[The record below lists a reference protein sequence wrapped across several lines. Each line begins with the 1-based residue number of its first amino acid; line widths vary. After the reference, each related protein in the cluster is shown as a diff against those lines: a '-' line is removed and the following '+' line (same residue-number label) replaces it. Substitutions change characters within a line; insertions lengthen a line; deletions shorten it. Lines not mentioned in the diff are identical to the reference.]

1 MDHAAENRQKWND
14 LAEALLKIKRK
25 PTGTNGTLISDLL
38 AELQARSSKLRVI
51 HDQRLIHSLI
61 SHLVS
66 GLVDPCNPESAQVV
80 RLITS
85 ILTHQGNV
93 SLSSETSDRVIVW
106 ISDTLRFNL
115 HKPENEIPVQETLC
129 AMSVVL
135 RDAPDHTDEI
145 YISLGGTRGSL
156 IQALEAG
163 SPWSFQASAMQCL
176 HHLTY
181 VTPDIVTEARQHC
194 DEIFPAEVVSSIQRI
209 VIHVLKQQ
217 QPNSDSCSHILYMH
231 LIASA
236 LSVLYN
242 LVVCAPNDVLGNI
255 IVSACRPFVFYGL
268 PGFTHDELVQH
279 TSGPEVDIPQSSGV
293 ESDASSR
300 SYTNRN
306 RRKRLRRKRAQP
318 SRSPSDS
325 TSSLYTPTTAI
336 EGVGLGFK
344 SPPPAAALDSVS
356 LKPQWAKECR
366 QLPVGEEEKDTVTPG
381 AMKGTLPAIS
391 VKTPAEVRISGSE
404 TDFSDYEGGGEKES
418 TLTARVRQCSLQAIN
433 SVIDKIGKQHKF
445 SYWPPLMCQNPSLM
459 TSVLKDPSPS
469 VRMASLQVIN
479 TFLLDSSQVLTLAV
493 DDEGKGSYATLG
505 HQLGTSIRELHRCL
519 SLALLSEKFP
529 GALVRTLKTIE
540 LLVENVNYSKLK
552 PGMLTKVVTH
562 VKYFM
567 RYKEAVVRANAFS
580 VMVSVLMIKPQVP
593 ELQDILLRFKTPA
606 PATLV
611 SPPEVTPPSLL
622 EEELPG
628 EEEELVD
635 DENEEAESKLEKK
648 MAMMNW
654 LSEDEGE
661 KVSEDKDQG
670 KSMVSWLIQR
680 CMDSLLTPDHE
691 AVRGIY
697 IQVQLQSLKVLS
709 ALVSEHLNIIHQ
721 SLPLIQHVISVC
733 SKALREPAE
742 TKPERWTVEC
752 SNKFEVNDVIDPT
765 LMSPDPGVVVE
776 HAYTLLGSLLGAV
789 KIELEKGTSSCVS
802 VDQVQQLWLWTLQ
815 GPLHGLLQMA
825 SSLAVDHN
833 NFSDPSSIIKHDAG
847 PDMLKQETQ
856 NWRNKE
862 EVEVL
867 ENQDHHKQLVATA
880 TVLSHFSPTIFES
893 LGEKWITQVVTTV
906 KWLVTNPDPDLR
918 LAGVRI
924 MAIIVGFPGVV
935 GNPLGVGLLRATVV
949 TTSGILAQKESNV
962 NRDRL
967 LASWALAN
975 VSSVL
980 ELYSESW
987 QRIEHNASSDL
998 LPTFLLA
1005 RLLEVGVRACK
1016 DKDKIK
1022 PHGVRCVGNV
1032 TSFLHANQ
1040 ASDPAIAPLV
1050 TKAIETLI
1058 VCSSTGNN
1066 MKTRW
1071 NACHALGNI
1080 LTSGRLSITDVPWRS
1095 QVLTTLGNLV
1105 ENFKNYKVRIQA
1117 CSALCGLNSRDEF
1130 GQEYYGI
1137 WRVLLH
1143 GLDNAQN
1150 IIDYQEIRH
1159 RDELINQICQGICQ
1173 LAAHL
1178 TLEDA
1183 GALCE
1188 LLQVHQDMATPLL
1201 KKAHSSLP
1209 PERTGYALKAHSR
1222 VEELLL
1228 YDALTEPQE
1237 QALVILQSLTASDF
1251 SGEIC

>member
-1 MDHAAENRQKWND
+1 MDHASENRQKWNE
-14 LAEALLKIKRK
+14 LVETLLKTKRT
-25 PTGTNGTLISDLL
+25 PAGTNEGSISELL
-38 AELQARSSKLRVI
+38 TELQARTSKLRVFY
-51 HDQRLIHSLI
+51 DQRVYIRLR
-61 SHLVS
+61 
-66 GLVDPCNPESAQVV
+66 VV
-80 RLITS
+80 HRAVITS
-85 ILTHQGNV
+85 LLSHQGNV
-93 SLSSETSDRVIVW
+93 SLSSETSDRVIIW
-106 ISDTLRFNL
+106 LSDTLRLNL
-115 HKPENEIPVQETLC
+115 HKSDDETPVQEIVC
-129 AMSVVL
+129 AMSAVL

-145 YISLGGTRGSL
+145 YITLGGTRGSL
-156 IQALEAG
+156 IKALEVG
-163 SPWSFQASAMQCL
+163 SPWSVQASAMQCL

-181 VTPDIVTEARQHC
+181 VTPEIITEARQHC

-209 VIHVLKQQ
+209 VIHVLKQK
-217 QPNSDSCSHILYMH
+217 QPSLDLCPHRLYMH

-268 PGFTHDELVQH
+268 PGFAHDELVQH
-279 TSGPEVDIPQSSGV
+279 ASGPEVDIPQSSGV

-325 TSSLYTPTTAI
+325 ASSLYPPATSM

-356 LKPQWAKECR
+356 LKPQWAKGSR
-366 QLPVGEEEKDTVTPG
+366 HSPAEEEQKDAVTPETIKDTTATV
-381 AMKGTLPAIS
+381 S
-391 VKTPAEVRISGSE
+391 EKTPTEVRISGSE

-493 DDEGKGSYATLG
+493 DDEGKGSYTTLG

-552 PGMLTKVVTH
+552 PGLLTKIVTH

-622 EEELPG
+622 EEELPD
-628 EEEELVD
+628 EEEELA
-635 DENEEAESKLEKK
+635 DEENVEVETKLEKK
-648 MAMMNW
+648 MEMMNL

-661 KVSEDKDQG
+661 KTGEDKDPA

-742 TKPERWTVEC
+742 AKPERWALEY
-752 SNKFEVNDVIDPT
+752 SNKPEVSDMIDPT

-789 KIELEKGTSSCVS
+789 KIELEKGSNSCVS

-825 SSLAVDHN
+825 SSSSVDHAIA
-833 NFSDPSSIIKHDAG
+833 SSESSSIRKQDAG
-847 PDMLKQETQ
+847 PDMSKHESQ

-862 EVEVL
+862 DVEAV

-893 LGEKWITQVVTTV
+893 LGEKWITHVVTTV

-949 TTSGILAQKESNV
+949 TTSDILAQKESNV

-987 QRIEHNASSDL
+987 KRLEHSASTDL
-998 LPTFLLA
+998 LPPSLLA

-1032 TSFLHANQ
+1032 TSFLHADQ
-1040 ASDPAIAPLV
+1040 AAEPAIAPLV

-1080 LTSGRLSITDVPWRS
+1080 LTSGRLSITDMPWRS

-1117 CSALCGLNSRDEF
+1117 CSALCGLSSREEF
-1130 GQEYYGI
+1130 GPEYYGI

-1173 LAAHL
+1173 LAAHM

-1183 GALCE
+1183 GALYE

-1237 QALVILQSLTASDF
+1237 QALVILQRLTASDF
-1251 SGEIC
+1251 KAEIC

>member
-1 MDHAAENRQKWND
+1 MDHASENRQKWND
-14 LAEALLKIKRK
+14 LAEALLKIRRK
-25 PTGTNGTLISDLL
+25 PATPDDSSIYDILT
-38 AELQARSSKLRVI
+38 ELQARSSKLRVFY
-51 HDQRLIHSLI
+51 DQRLIHSLI

-66 GLVDPCNPESAQVV
+66 GLVDPSSLESAPVA

-85 ILTHQGNV
+85 ILSHQGNV
-93 SLSSETSDRVIVW
+93 TLSSETSDRVIVW
-106 ISDTLRFNL
+106 LSDTLKFNL
-115 HKPENEIPVQETLC
+115 HRPENEIYVQEILC

-135 RDAPDHTDEI
+135 RDAQDHTDEI
-145 YISLGGTRGSL
+145 YISLGGARGSL

-163 SPWSFQASAMQCL
+163 SPWNFQASAMQCL

-181 VTPDIVTEARQHC
+181 VTPEIVTEARQHC

-217 QPNSDSCSHILYMH
+217 QPNSDSCSHRLYMH

-325 TSSLYTPTTAI
+325 ASSLYTPTTAI

-356 LKPQWAKECR
+356 LKPQWAKESR
-366 QLPVGEEEKDTVTPG
+366 QLPAEEEEKDTVTPW
-381 AMKGTLPAIS
+381 AIKDILPAVS
-391 VKTPAEVRISGSE
+391 VKTPTEVCISGSE

-552 PGMLTKVVTH
+552 PGMLTKIVTH

-635 DENEEAESKLEKK
+635 NENEEAESKLEKK

-661 KVSEDKDQG
+661 KVSGDKDQG

-742 TKPERWTVEC
+742 AKPERWALES
-752 SNKFEVNDVIDPT
+752 SNKLEVNDVIDPA

-825 SSLAVDHN
+825 SSLAIDHN
-833 NFSDPSSIIKHDAG
+833 NFSDPSKIIKQDAG
-847 PDMLKQETQ
+847 PDMLKQETE

-862 EVEVL
+862 EVEIL

-949 TTSGILAQKESNV
+949 TTSDILAQKENNV

-980 ELYSESW
+980 ELY
-987 QRIEHNASSDL
+987 R
-998 LPTFLLA
+998 
-1005 RLLEVGVRACK
+1005 
-1016 DKDKIK
+1016 
-1022 PHGVRCVGNV
+1022 
-1032 TSFLHANQ
+1032 
-1040 ASDPAIAPLV
+1040 
-1050 TKAIETLI
+1050 
-1058 VCSSTGNN
+1058 
-1066 MKTRW
+1066 
-1071 NACHALGNI
+1071 
-1080 LTSGRLSITDVPWRS
+1080 
-1095 QVLTTLGNLV
+1095 
-1105 ENFKNYKVRIQA
+1105 
-1117 CSALCGLNSRDEF
+1117 
-1130 GQEYYGI
+1130 
-1137 WRVLLH
+1137 
-1143 GLDNAQN
+1143 
-1150 IIDYQEIRH
+1150 
-1159 RDELINQICQGICQ
+1159 
-1173 LAAHL
+1173 
-1178 TLEDA
+1178 
-1183 GALCE
+1183 
-1188 LLQVHQDMATPLL
+1188 
-1201 KKAHSSLP
+1201 
-1209 PERTGYALKAHSR
+1209 
-1222 VEELLL
+1222 
-1228 YDALTEPQE
+1228 
-1237 QALVILQSLTASDF
+1237 
-1251 SGEIC
+1251 